1 VIRAVIDTNIFVSAL
16 IAPAGNE
23 ALIVLAIRQ
32 GWVKPY
38 YSAEILKEY
47 AGVLARRKFRFPA
60 DEIDGLLALV
70 RSSGERVFATG
81 PIHGVSSPDLGDEKF
96 LACAQAAGVEFIVT
110 GNKRDFPAP
119 GAGIEVINAAELL
132 DKITVAM

>member
-1 VIRAVIDTNIFVSAL
+1 VIRAVIDTNVLVSAL

-23 ALIVLAIRQ
+23 ALIVLAIKQ

-38 YSAEILKEY
+38 YSAEILEEY

-60 DEIDGLLALV
+60 DEIDGLIALV
-70 RSSGERVFATG
+70 RSCGEQVCATA
-81 PIHGVSSPDLGDEKF
+81 PIHGIGSPDPGDEKF

-132 DKITVAM
+132 DRITLEM

>member
-1 VIRAVIDTNIFVSAL
+1 VIRAVIDTNVLVSAL

-23 ALIVLAIRQ
+23 ALIVLAIKQ

-38 YSAEILKEY
+38 YSAEILEEY

-60 DEIDGLLALV
+60 DEIDGLIALV
-70 RSSGERVFATG
+70 RSSGEQVYAIG
-81 PIHGVSSPDLGDEKF
+81 PIHGIASPDPGDEKF
-96 LACAQAAGVEFIVT
+96 LACAQAAGVDFIVT

-119 GAGIEVINAAELL
+119 GAGIEVLNAAELL
-132 DKITVAM
+132 DRITRAI